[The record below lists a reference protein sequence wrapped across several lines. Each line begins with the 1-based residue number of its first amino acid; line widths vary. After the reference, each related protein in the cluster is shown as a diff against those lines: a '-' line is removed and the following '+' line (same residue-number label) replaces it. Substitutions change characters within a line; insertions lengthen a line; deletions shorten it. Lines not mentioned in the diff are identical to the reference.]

1 MEGRAVG
8 AILEE
13 GLRYPNGKGLR
24 WGGVV
29 PAHSGG

>member
-1 MEGRAVG
+1 MG

-13 GLRYPNGKGLR
+13 GLRYPNGKGSR

-29 PAHSGG
+29 LAHSGS